1 MKNQWPIWIFVVGV
15 VVIVLFAF
23 NYQSSKDVMP
33 LTDIF
38 PESTGASDMNIE
50 YEFVD
55 QQPAPVIPE
64 VSDAQ
69 VPARVPAPAVT
80 MTTPVPAPAPVQAAR
95 PAVTAAVPAAS
106 SVGPAA
112 VVIQVLSSQDKA
124 RAEEA
129 LKKVQASGFPAAYMA
144 SKDLAEKGTWYRIYV
159 GSYASKAE
167 ADGALGKV
175 KAVYPDAFVNRP

>member
-1 MKNQWPIWIFVVGV
+1 MKNQWPIWIFVIGV

-38 PESTGASDMNIE
+38 PESTGAPDMNIE

-55 QQPAPVIPE
+55 QQPASVVSE
-64 VSDAQ
+64 VSDA
-69 VPARVPAPAVT
+69 RVPVRTIVPE
-80 MTTPVPAPAPVQAAR
+80 MTTSSPAPAPVSKPPATTVAA
-95 PAVTAAVPAAS
+95 PAVSAAPAGS
-106 SVGPAA
+106 TVLT
-112 VVIQVLSSQDKA
+112 IQVMSSQDKA

-129 LKKVQASGFPAAYMA
+129 LKKVQAAGFPSAYLA

-167 ADGALGKV
+167 ADSALGKV
-175 KAVYPDAFVNRP
+175 KAVYPDAFVIRP